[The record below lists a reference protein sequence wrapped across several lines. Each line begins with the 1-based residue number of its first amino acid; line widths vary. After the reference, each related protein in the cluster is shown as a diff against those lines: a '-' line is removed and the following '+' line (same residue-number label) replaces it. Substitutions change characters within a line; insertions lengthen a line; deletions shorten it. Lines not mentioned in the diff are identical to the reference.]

1 MDINRTKELMEND
14 ILCLTESQIT
24 NDTDGTE
31 IFEQLSTL
39 KVCFNSCGAR
49 HQNLAFCLGQNI
61 VLLKHEAFPGI
72 SIIDIR
78 KDSFSHD
85 IIRVM
90 LLYRSPNSSLTSYYN
105 TLEDVLSDSF
115 IDIVLGDFDIDI
127 LNSININLNN
137 VLSNYTLLV
146 NEPTYISWS
155 LLDHV
160 YVNNDSLQ
168 KFLHSKMEIVSIC
181 FSDHDAVKFTLI
193 GK

>member
-1 MDINRTKELMEND
+1 MEND
-14 ILCLTESQIT
+14 ILCLTESQIK
-24 NDTDGTE
+24 NDTDGAE
-31 IFEQLSTL
+31 IFEQLSTF
-39 KVCFNSCGAR
+39 KVYFNSCGAR
-49 HQNLAFCLGQNI
+49 HKNFAFCLGQNI

-90 LLYRSPNSSLTSYYN
+90 LFYRSPNSPLNSFYN
-105 TLEDVLSDSF
+105 ALENVLGD
-115 IDIVLGDFDIDI
+115 IDIVLGDFNIDI

-146 NEPTYISWS
+146 NEPTYISGS

-168 KFLHSKMEIVSIC
+168 KFLLTKIEIVSIY

>member
-1 MDINRTKELMEND
+1 MEND
-14 ILCLTESQIT
+14 IMSLTKSKIT
-24 NDTDGTE
+24 NDTDGAE

-39 KVCFNSCGAR
+39 KVYFNSCGAR

-72 SIIDIR
+72 PIIDIR

-85 IIRVM
+85 IISVM
-90 LLYRSPNSSLTSYYN
+90 LLYYVTPNSPLTSFYN
-105 TLEDVLSDSF
+105 TLEN
-115 IDIVLGDFDIDI
+115 IDIVLGDFNIDI
-127 LNSININLNN
+127 LNNINVNLNN

-146 NEPTYISWS
+146 NQPTYISGS

-168 KFLHSKMEIVSIC
+168 KFLLTKIEIVSIY